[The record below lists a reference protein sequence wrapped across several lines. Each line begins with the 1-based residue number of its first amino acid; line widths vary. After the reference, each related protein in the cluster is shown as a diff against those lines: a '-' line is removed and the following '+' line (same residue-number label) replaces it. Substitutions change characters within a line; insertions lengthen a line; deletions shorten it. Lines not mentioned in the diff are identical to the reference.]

1 MEYEA
6 MTNLETSTAPIVA
19 DQEGDHY
26 FMVGDTVYYL
36 NEFMKTLGNRDFDG
50 VAHITNQGGIGIKVD
65 EVNEEVEYTIFTASY

>member
-1 MEYEA
+1 MI
-6 MTNLETSTAPIVA
+6 NLESSTAPIVA

-26 FMVGDTVYYL
+26 FMVGETVYYL

-65 EVNEEVEYTIFTASY
+65 EANEEVEYTIFTASY

>member
-1 MEYEA
+1 
-6 MTNLETSTAPIVA
+6 MTNLETSTAPIVV

-50 VAHITNQGGIGIKVD
+50 FAHITNQGGIGIKVD

>member
-1 MEYEA
+1 

-26 FMVGDTVYYL
+26 FMVGETVYYL

-50 VAHITNQGGIGIKVD
+50 VAHITNQGGIGIKVN
-65 EVNEEVEYTIFTASY
+65 EANEEVEYTIFTASY

>member
-1 MEYEA
+1 MKII
-6 MTNLETSTAPIVA
+6 ETDIAPIVA

-26 FMVGDTVYYL
+26 FFVGETVYYL

-65 EVNEEVEYTIFTASY
+65 EANEEVEYTIFTASY

>member
-1 MEYEA
+1 
-6 MTNLETSTAPIVA
+6 MTNLEISTAPIVA

-26 FMVGDTVYYL
+26 FMVGETVYYL
-36 NEFMKTLGNRDFDG
+36 NEFVKTLGNRDFDG

>member
-1 MEYEA
+1 
-6 MTNLETSTAPIVA
+6 MTNLETSTAPLVA

-26 FMVGDTVYYL
+26 FMVGETVYYL

>member
-1 MEYEA
+1 MI
-6 MTNLETSTAPIVA
+6 NLETSTAPIIA

>member
-1 MEYEA
+1 

-26 FMVGDTVYYL
+26 FMEGDTVYYL

-65 EVNEEVEYTIFTASY
+65 EANEEVEYTIFTASY

>member
-1 MEYEA
+1 

-26 FMVGDTVYYL
+26 FMVGETVYYL

-65 EVNEEVEYTIFTASY
+65 EANEEVEYTIFTATY

>member
-1 MEYEA
+1 MI
-6 MTNLETSTAPIVA
+6 NLETSTAPIIA

-36 NEFMKTLGNRDFDG
+36 NEFVKTLGNRDFDG

>member
-1 MEYEA
+1 

-36 NEFMKTLGNRDFDG
+36 NEVMKTLGNRDFDG

>member
-1 MEYEA
+1 MKVIE
-6 MTNLETSTAPIVA
+6 NSTAPIVA

-26 FMVGDTVYYL
+26 FMVGETVYYL

-65 EVNEEVEYTIFTASY
+65 EVNEEVEYTIFTATY

>member
-1 MEYEA
+1 
-6 MTNLETSTAPIVA
+6 MTNLETSTAPIIA

>member
-1 MEYEA
+1 
-6 MTNLETSTAPIVA
+6 MTNLETSTAPLVA

-26 FMVGDTVYYL
+26 FMVGETVYYL

-65 EVNEEVEYTIFTASY
+65 EANEEVEYTSFTASY

>member
-1 MEYEA
+1 

-26 FMVGDTVYYL
+26 FMVGETVYYL
-36 NEFMKTLGNRDFDG
+36 NEFMKTLGTRDFDG

>member
-1 MEYEA
+1 

-26 FMVGDTVYYL
+26 FVVGETVYYL

-50 VAHITNQGGIGIKVD
+50 VAHITNQGGIGIKLD
-65 EVNEEVEYTIFTASY
+65 EANEEVEYTIFTASY

>member
-1 MEYEA
+1 

-36 NEFMKTLGNRDFDG
+36 NEFVKTLGIRDFDG

>member
-1 MEYEA
+1 MA
-6 MTNLETSTAPIVA
+6 NLETSTAPIIA

-50 VAHITNQGGIGIKVD
+50 VAHITNQGGIGIIVD

>member
-1 MEYEA
+1 
-6 MTNLETSTAPIVA
+6 MTNLETSTAPLVA

-26 FMVGDTVYYL
+26 FMVDETVCYL

-65 EVNEEVEYTIFTASY
+65 EANEEVEYTIFTASY

>member
-1 MEYEA
+1 
-6 MTNLETSTAPIVA
+6 MTNLETSTAPIIA

-50 VAHITNQGGIGIKVD
+50 GAHITNQGGIGIKVD

>member
-1 MEYEA
+1 
-6 MTNLETSTAPIVA
+6 MTNIETSTAPIVA

-26 FMVGDTVYYL
+26 FMVGETVYYL

-65 EVNEEVEYTIFTASY
+65 EANEEVEYTIFTASY

>member
-1 MEYEA
+1 
-6 MTNLETSTAPIVA
+6 MTNIETSTAPIVA

-26 FMVGDTVYYL
+26 FMVGETVYYL

-65 EVNEEVEYTIFTASY
+65 EVNEEVEYTFFTN

>member
-1 MEYEA
+1 

-65 EVNEEVEYTIFTASY
+65 EANEEVEYTIFTASY

>member
-1 MEYEA
+1 MI
-6 MTNLETSTAPIVA
+6 NLESSTAPIVA

-26 FMVGDTVYYL
+26 FVVGETVYYL

>member
-1 MEYEA
+1 MI
-6 MTNLETSTAPIVA
+6 NLESSTAPIVA

-26 FMVGDTVYYL
+26 FMVGETVYYL

-65 EVNEEVEYTIFTASY
+65 EENEEVEYTIFASSY

>member
-1 MEYEA
+1 
-6 MTNLETSTAPIVA
+6 MTNLETSTAPIVV

>member
-1 MEYEA
+1 

-26 FMVGDTVYYL
+26 FVVGETVYYL